1 MWRWHMTNDRL
12 GLHLASLMEKRNV
25 ERSTTEIVDDDLGFT
40 TLLVKTIGN
49 GGGGGRLVDDA
60 KDLEVG
66 NGIERGM
73 EISFVAR
80 SPHRT

>member
-12 GLHLASLMEKRNV
+12 GLHLASSMEKRNV

>member
-1 MWRWHMTNDRL
+1 MTNDRL
-12 GLHLASLMEKRNV
+12 GLHLASSMEKRNV

-40 TLLVKTIGN
+40 TLLVKTIGD

-60 KDLEVG
+60 KDLEAG
-66 NGIERGM
+66 NCIERGM

-80 SPHRT
+80 SPHCT